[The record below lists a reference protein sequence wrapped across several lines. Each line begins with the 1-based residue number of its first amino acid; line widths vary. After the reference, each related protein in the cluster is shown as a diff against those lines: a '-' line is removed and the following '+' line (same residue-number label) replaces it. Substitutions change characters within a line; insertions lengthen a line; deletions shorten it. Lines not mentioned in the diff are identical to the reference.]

1 MHTCEDGDFGA
12 TSVIKE
18 WSNAAPI
25 SKVDRHISDRVLYA
39 TLLCSVN
46 RALHTILKSFSCRH
60 ENCELKRRQRE
71 QQKTNKFRL
80 AKQRTLHVNHAFLY
94 ISLSG
99 KRSRKPY
106 GLVFSEE
113 LHVWALPMLHVP
125 PVQPSGH
132 KHRYPFLVKPD
143 WHVPL
148 FWQGELEHAFWKKK
162 VWMLFRRE
170 RHYVSELF

>member
-1 MHTCEDGDFGA
+1 MPHRSWKWIVTYRIGFCMPHSFVQCEQAF
-12 TSVIKE
+12 
-18 WSNAAPI
+18 
-25 SKVDRHISDRVLYA
+25 
-39 TLLCSVN
+39 
-46 RALHTILKSFSCRH
+46 HTILESFSCRH

-148 FWQGELEHAFWKKK
+148 FWQGELEHPFWKKK